1 MVSGPGNMDS
11 IKKAAGEGVIQG
23 GVKGAMKKNNPG
35 GIWVEA
41 KAAGHVSSGSQQV
54 AYEGTLK
61 YPVDDI
67 PNGHTSGTPNIDYGK
82 VGKETLEGAAEGM
95 QSDKKWS
102 GTVHIEGETE
112 YTTTYIENGNPV
124 GEVTGKAPYTT
135 DVKVEGETEYTT
147 TYIENGNPVGEV
159 TGKAPYTTD
168 VKVEGEL
175 QK

>member
-1 MVSGPGNMDS
+1 M
-11 IKKAAGEGVIQG
+11 
-23 GVKGAMKKNNPG
+23 
-35 GIWVEA
+35 EA
-41 KAAGHVSSGSQQV
+41 KASGHVSSGSQQV
-54 AYEGTLK
+54 AYEGTSK

-67 PNGHTSGTPNIDYGK
+67 PTGHTSGTPNIDYGK

-112 YTTTYIENGNPV
+112 YSSTNYDNG
-124 GEVTGKAPYTT
+124 K
-135 DVKVEGETEYTT
+135 
-147 TYIENGNPVGEV
+147 PVGEV